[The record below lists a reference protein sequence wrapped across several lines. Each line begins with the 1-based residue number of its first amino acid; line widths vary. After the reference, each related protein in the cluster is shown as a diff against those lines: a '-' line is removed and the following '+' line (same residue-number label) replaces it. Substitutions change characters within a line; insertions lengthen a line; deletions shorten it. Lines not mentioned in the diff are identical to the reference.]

1 MLTEIIQ
8 YTNSPTKEDE
18 NITMAEVYG
27 SEKFAHFIYSHIL
40 MQQPKTIIEL
50 GTGLGTTSLMMAQAA
65 KETGCGMV
73 YTLDDGRD
81 WNNMSIW
88 LHDKFKDH
96 STYFEDLVK
105 KMKVDKFIKLVNHN
119 LNLTGLRFNPT
130 GSGDLV
136 YADATPAGA
145 PGCIDVLHAY
155 LPIMAPNSS
164 IFIDR
169 ASTVNH
175 SYLLLERIIEQL
187 NGGKIPSILLKQQSP
202 LGEHVLRRCVAQSKF
217 TLIHLTEKNAN
228 KVNRAQNSV
237 AWIKIEPVDVFFGDD
252 VHNIWYVSPEI
263 SDGRVK
269 L

>member
-1 MLTEIIQ
+1 MLTQIIK
-8 YTNSPTKEDE
+8 YNNSPTKQDK

-73 YTLDDGRD
+73 YTVDDGRD
-81 WNNMSIW
+81 WNTMSSTC

-96 STYFEDLVK
+96 STYFENLVK

-119 LNLTGLRFNPT
+119 LNLKGLRFNPT
-130 GSGDLV
+130 GSVDLV
-136 YADATPAGA
+136 YADATSSGA

-155 LPIMAPNSS
+155 LPIMTPNSS

-169 ASTVNH
+169 ASTINH
-175 SYLLLERIIEQL
+175 SYLLLERIIEQF
-187 NGGKIPSILLKQQSP
+187 NGGKIPSVLLKQQSP
-202 LGEHVLRRCVAQSKF
+202 LDEHLLRRCVAQSKF
-217 TLIHLTEKNAN
+217 TLIHLTEKNTN
-228 KVNRAQNSV
+228 KVNKNQNSV
-237 AWIKIEPVDVFFGDD
+237 AWIKIEPVNVFFDND
-252 VHNIWYVSPEI
+252 VHNIWYLS
-263 SDGRVK
+263 S
-269 L
+269 